1 MNNELYAALNK
12 LKMKEKSDRKKKNL
26 KASQKGKYFKIT
38 LYKSLVTVVLVL
50 IILIVTKSSDRY
62 KAIIKQNV
70 FDKNFSFAEV
80 NKVYTKYLGSALPFK
95 DVKIFKEETTTTFEE
110 KLKYT
115 ETSKYLD
122 GVKLTV
128 EQNYL
133 VPIQE
138 SGLVVFSGE
147 KEGYGNI
154 IIIQQVNGVDMWY
167 GNLSNI
173 NVNLYDYVEKGNLL
187 GEVKDTNLYLV
198 YQKDG
203 KYVDYKEYI
212 QED

>member
-1 MNNELYAALNK
+1 MNEELYRVVQKLKTKDKNNKRTKLNK
-12 LKMKEKSDRKKKNL
+12 RINYIKSI
-26 KASQKGKYFKIT
+26 F
-38 LYKSLVTVVLVL
+38 YKSLITIVLVL
-50 IILIVTKSSDRY
+50 GILIITKSSDKY

-70 FDKNFSFAEV
+70 FDKNFSFAQV
-80 NKVYTKYLGSALPFK
+80 NEVYTKYLGAALPFK
-95 DVKIFKEETTTTFEE
+95 DIKIFKEETKTTFEE
-110 KLKYT
+110 KLSFT
-115 ETSKYLD
+115 EANKYLD

-138 SGLVVFSGE
+138 SGLVVFEGV

-167 GNLSNI
+167 GNLGNI
-173 NVNLYDYVEKGNLL
+173 NVNLYDYVEKGMLL

-203 KYVDYKEYI
+203 KYLDYKEYI
-212 QED
+212 EEN

>member
-1 MNNELYAALNK
+1 MNDELYTKVQK
-12 LKMKEKSDRKKKNL
+12 LKMKDKNNKNKKDKIVKKSKYL
-26 KASQKGKYFKIT
+26 KSI
-38 LYKSLVTVVLVL
+38 LYKSLITTVLVL
-50 IILIVTKSSDRY
+50 SVLIIAKASDKY

-70 FDKNFSFAEV
+70 FDKNFSFASV
-80 NKVYTKYLGSALPFK
+80 NEVYTKYLGSALPFK
-95 DVKIFKEETTTTFEE
+95 DIKIFKEETKTTFEE

-115 ETSKYLD
+115 EANKYLD

-138 SGLVVFSGE
+138 SGLVVFTGE

-154 IIIQQVNGVDMWY
+154 VIIQQVNGIDMWY
-167 GNLSNI
+167 GNLNNN
-173 NVNLYDYVEKGNLL
+173 NVNLYDYVEKGSLL

-212 QED
+212 EED